1 MSYFKY
7 MAFYYF
13 PPQYGSL
20 AGDFKVVYK
29 PTMKL
34 KEEEED
40 AEEAAE
46 EEKDGGWRLAGRTNW
61 S

>member
-1 MSYFKY
+1 

-34 KEEEED
+34 KEE
-40 AEEAAE
+40 AAE
-46 EEKDGGWRLAGRTNW
+46 EEKDGGWRAEQTEVSWNLSTD
-61 S
+61 

>member
-1 MSYFKY
+1 MFYSVSYSKY
-7 MAFYYF
+7 VAFYYF

-34 KEEEED
+34 KEEA

-46 EEKDGGWRLAGRTNW
+46 EEKDGSWRLAGRTN
-61 S
+61 